1 MSGFFPSA
9 EMINIGLDEAK
20 LGLQISSSGV
30 TARETRPVNASCR
43 LQSSEATVNDPP
55 EPIAIML
62 ASLAPTTASL
72 SFLMSADAAHP
83 TVSPILDNS
92 CS

>member
-9 EMINIGLDEAK
+9 ETINIGLVEAK
-20 LGLQISSSGV
+20 LGLQMSSSGV
-30 TARETRPVNASCR
+30 TARETRPVNASCK
-43 LQSSEATVNDPP
+43 LQSREATVNDPP

-62 ASLAPTTASL
+62 ASLAPTTASFN
-72 SFLMSADAAHP
+72 FLMSADAAEP
-83 TVSPILDNS
+83 TVAPIFDNS